1 MQDTTHEDCGCR
13 INTLGEVGRTAT
25 DQFDLFEPKKPQR
38 TLSAMEK
45 LLADKAAYMKT
56 SKWKRKRK
64 AKLDRVGRRSEKCNS
79 VTGRM
84 DVHHK
89 TYERLGNER
98 LEDLIVLCT
107 RCHEIED
114 ERRAAEA
121 KQRSENALD
130 DAIFESG
137 LNTYATKKYG
147 DGWAERGFDYYDIAE
162 EYAQWLEEK
171 QEREWGDY

>member
-1 MQDTTHEDCGCR
+1 MA
-13 INTLGEVGRTAT
+13 V

-38 TLSAMEK
+38 TLSVVDK

-56 SKWKRKRK
+56 AKLKKKRK
-64 AKLDRVGRRSEKCNS
+64 AKLDQAGRRCERCGS
-79 VTGRM
+79 VNGRM

-89 TYERLGNER
+89 TYDRLGNER
-98 LEDLIVLCT
+98 LEDLVVLCV

-114 ERRAAEA
+114 EHRAAEA
-121 KQRSENALD
+121 KERSANALD

-137 LNTYATKKYG
+137 LDTYATRKYG
-147 DGWAERGFDYYDIAE
+147 DGWPDRGFDYYDIAE

-171 QEREWGDY
+171 QDREWDDY